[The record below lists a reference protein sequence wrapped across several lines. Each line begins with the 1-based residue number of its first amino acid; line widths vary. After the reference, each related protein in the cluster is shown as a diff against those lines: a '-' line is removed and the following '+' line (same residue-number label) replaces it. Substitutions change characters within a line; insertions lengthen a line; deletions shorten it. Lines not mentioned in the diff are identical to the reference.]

1 MDAQDPSLI
10 DNAKETMMTRSVL
23 VNGRGSGFLQDI
35 AIGPHRL
42 QADEA
47 SDHGGN
53 DAGPD
58 PYELLLAA
66 LGACTS
72 MTIKMYAERK
82 QWPLLSVQVRL
93 MHSQI
98 HAEDCA
104 ECETRQGMIDRIERE
119 ISLVG
124 DLSEDQRHRL
134 LEIANRCPVHRTLTS
149 EIKIDTRL
157 TEAAQ

>member
-1 MDAQDPSLI
+1 MA
-10 DNAKETMMTRSVL
+10 RSVL
-23 VNGRGSGFLQDI
+23 VNGGDSGFRQDI

-42 QADEA
+42 QADEP
-47 SDHGGN
+47 SEYGGN
-53 DAGPD
+53 DAGPN

-72 MTIKMYAERK
+72 MTLTMYAERK

-93 MHSQI
+93 THSQI
-98 HAEDCA
+98 HAVDCV
-104 ECETRQGMIDRIERE
+104 ECETRNGMIDRIERE

-134 LEIANRCPVHRTLTS
+134 LEIADRCPVHRTLTS

-157 TEAAQ
+157 TEAAE